1 MGEGDEARRG
11 RGQPVNSDPSDRL
24 KIALA
29 DRYRIERELGQ
40 GGMATV
46 YLARDLKHDRDV
58 AIKVLHPDLAAALGA
73 DRFLTE
79 IRTTANLQHPHI
91 LPLHESGEAGGF
103 LFYVMPFVD
112 GETLRARL
120 TRDRLLPIA
129 EALRIAREVAD
140 ALAYAHGRRV
150 IHRDIKPENILL
162 QGGHAL
168 VADFGIAL
176 AVQSAGGQRMTQ
188 TGLSLGTP
196 QYMSP
201 EQAMGERTL
210 DARTDVYALGC
221 VLYEML
227 TGDPPFTGSTVQ
239 AIVAKVLTDRPPPIR
254 TTRDT
259 VPEHVEA
266 AVMTALAKLPADRF
280 ADAKT
285 FAEAMVDAR
294 FTNTT
299 GAPATRS
306 SSGTAMTSSARI
318 AVVGAAIVSLASLA
332 FAGWSWQAGRAAAPE
347 PVVQL
352 TLDVPNANPDLGR
365 FAVSGDGTRFAFAT
379 DEGIAFRDAGQREYR
394 LLSGTQGAESP
405 SFAPDGE
412 WIAYQALGRLRKVPV
427 AGGAAL
433 TLIPDDSIR
442 AGRVSW
448 GEDGGIVFETGGSL
462 GLISRAGTLRLLT
475 KASNAAQPRLMP
487 DGRGVLYVDNQR
499 GAKLKY
505 FDLAADT
512 AFTVIEES
520 AEAYYLPTGHLL
532 YGSTAGGLYAV
543 RFDPRR
549 HAAEGTPIPVLLDL
563 QPNGGVAPFVV
574 TRSGMLVYRAGVD
587 EEHRMLLRDP
597 RGTIDTLPLAPKV
610 LSYARFSPDGSHL
623 ALTIG
628 STRGTNRHTA
638 IYSFGTGTL
647 TRFTMEGGGHAP
659 VWSPDGSRL
668 AFSAEGPD
676 TDAEDIFVQP
686 VDRST
691 PPVRMPREPDDQ
703 HATDWPADT
712 MLVFSNN
719 MSARTLGGRVGGG
732 SSGIVNPVAAAPAR
746 EYLTAQWGEFGASI
760 SPDGQWAAFTSFES
774 GRSEIHVRR
783 FPSAAGGGQWKVSS
797 GGGQQARWSGDGRTI
812 YYLNGDNTAVRAVPV
827 TPGPPF
833 VVGATE
839 DVMTGR
845 TFGVAWDVDR
855 RFGRMVV
862 TEPVTSAG
870 VRIIVLQHWL
880 EEFARKAARKPA
892 GAR

>member
-1 MGEGDEARRG
+1 M
-11 RGQPVNSDPSDRL
+11 NDRL
-24 KIALA
+24 AAALA
-29 DRYRIERELGQ
+29 DRYRLERELGA

-46 YLARDLKHDRDV
+46 YLAHDLKHDRSV
-58 AIKVLHPDLAAALGA
+58 AIKVLHPELAAALGA
-73 DRFLTE
+73 ERFLAE

-91 LPLHESGEAGGF
+91 LPLHESGEAAGF

-112 GETLRARL
+112 GETLRTRL
-120 TRDRLLPIA
+120 TRDRQLPIA

-140 ALAYAHGRRV
+140 ALGYAHGRGV

-201 EQAMGERTL
+201 EQAMGERAI
-210 DARTDVYALGC
+210 DARTDIYALGA
-221 VLYEML
+221 VTYEML

-239 AIVAKVLTDRPPPIR
+239 AIVAKVVTDRPAPIR

-280 ADAKT
+280 ENTKAFTDALQ
-285 FAEAMVDAR
+285 DGR

-299 GAPATRS
+299 GAPVTRTARVS
-306 SSGTAMTSSARI
+306 STRI
-318 AVVGAAIVSLASLA
+318 AVVGAAVVTLVSLA
-332 FAGWSWQAGRAAAPE
+332 FAGWFWRRARPGAPE

-352 TLDVPNANPDLGR
+352 TLDVPNARPDLGR

-379 DEGIAFRDAGQREYR
+379 DEGIALRDAGQREYR

-405 SFAPDGE
+405 SFSPDGE
-412 WIAYQALGRLRKVPV
+412 WIVYQTSGHLRKVPV
-427 AGGAAL
+427 SGGAAL
-433 TLIPDDSIR
+433 AVIPDDSIS
-442 AGRVSW
+442 AGRVNW

-462 GLISRAGTLRLLT
+462 GLLPMGGPLRLVK
-475 KASNAAQPRLMP
+475 KATNAAEPRLTP
-487 DGRGVLYVDNQR
+487 DGRGVLYVDFHR
-499 GAKLKY
+499 GAKLMY

-512 AFTVIEES
+512 SFTLIEES
-520 AEAYYLPTGHLL
+520 AEAYYLPTGHIL
-532 YGSTAGGLYAV
+532 YASTAGGLYAV
-543 RFDPRR
+543 RFDQKS
-549 HAAEGTPIPVLLDL
+549 HAVTGTPIPVLLDL

-587 EEHRMLLRDP
+587 AEHRVLLRNP
-597 RGTIDTLPLAPKV
+597 RGKIDTLPLAPKV
-610 LSYARFSPDGSHL
+610 LSYARFSPDGSRL

-628 STRGTNRHTA
+628 ATRGTNRHTA
-638 IYSFGTGTL
+638 IYDFGTGTL
-647 TRFTMEGGGHAP
+647 TRITVDGGGHSP

-668 AFSAEGPD
+668 AFTAEGPD

-691 PPVRMPREPDDQ
+691 PPIRMPREPNDQ
-703 HATDWPADT
+703 HATDWPSDT

-719 MSARTLGGRVGGG
+719 MAARTLGGRVGGG
-732 SSGIVNPVAAAPAR
+732 SSSIVNPVTAAPAR
-746 EYLTAQWGEFGASI
+746 KYLTAQWGEFGASV

-774 GRSEIHVRR
+774 GKLEIHVRP
-783 FPSAAGGGQWKVSS
+783 FPVPEAGGQWKVSS

-812 YYLNGDNTAVRAVPV
+812 FYMNGDNTAVRAVHV
-827 TPGPPF
+827 TPGPKF
-833 VVGATE
+833 GVGATE

-845 TFGVAWDVDR
+845 TFGVAWDLDR
-855 RFGRMVV
+855 RSGRMVV

-870 VRIIVLQHWL
+870 VRIVVMQHWM
-880 EEFARKAARKPA
+880 EAFGRKVARQDGTR
-892 GAR
+892 